1 MDKTKETGNQV
12 YRSYKDR
19 LFRMVFREKK
29 ELLGL
34 YNAVNGTSY
43 TDPEALT
50 VVTLEN
56 AIYMN
61 MKNDLAVV
69 MDFYMNLYEHQSTYN
84 PNIPLRN
91 LHYVARELRSWSN
104 GRTIYGRQLVKIPTP
119 RFFVF
124 YNGRDMQ
131 PERQVLKLSDAF
143 MNPEEDPALEL
154 KVVML
159 NINLGRNKELM
170 EQCHTLLEYAQFV
183 DRLRTCEKS
192 MGREEAV
199 KHTVDACI
207 REGILRDFLLKYR
220 EEAIEM
226 CIFEYDEEETL
237 RQLGQQSYEEGVAVG
252 EEQMLLRKICTKLKK
267 GKTPETIAEELEE
280 DLPRVKAICEAAAA
294 FAPEY
299 DWRSV
304 YEEIEKQKR

>member
-43 TDPEALT
+43 TDSEALT

-69 MDFYMNLYEHQSTYN
+69 MDFYMDLYEHQSTYN

-91 LHYVARELRSWSN
+91 LHYVAKELRSWSN

-199 KHTVDACI
+199 KHTVDTCI